1 MKFKVKYLQEGGQMA
16 PDPSQGGAPGGAPD
30 ASQGGAPGGDQ
41 GGQPAPAGAE
51 GGGQDPLMQIA
62 QMFATAL
69 QSQDC
74 AALSQGAQM
83 FLQLISQAQGGGG
96 AQGAPPTEQP
106 VYKSGG
112 KFGKIQLKGKKP
124 IAKGTEES
132 VEEAKKGGK
141 MKIGAK
147 C

>member
-1 MKFKVKYLQEGGQMA
+1 MKFKVKYLQDGGQM
-16 PDPSQGGAPGGAPD
+16 APD
-30 ASQGGAPGGDQ
+30 ASQGGAPGGAPQ
-41 GGQPAPAGAE
+41 GAPAPGGAEGGQPAPAGAE

-96 AQGAPPTEQP
+96 AQGAPPAEQP

-124 IAKGTEES
+124 IAKGGVEEP
-132 VEEAKKGGK
+132 VEEAKKGAKLK
-141 MKIGAK
+141 MGAK